1 MSMAQEARGTMRS
14 GTLQFDA
21 VNDDNPYAAH
31 ARGCQAMA
39 RQCHRPEEQQLWLR
53 IARDWLRVA
62 RGEVDA
68 PPQTGC
74 R

>member
-1 MSMAQEARGTMRS
+1 MRMAQEVRSTMRGGS
-14 GTLQFDA
+14 PEFEA
-21 VNDDNPYAAH
+21 VNEGNPYAAH

-39 RQCHRPEEQQLWLR
+39 RQCNRREEQELWLR

-62 RGEVDA
+62 RGEVE
-68 PPQTGC
+68 PPPRTT